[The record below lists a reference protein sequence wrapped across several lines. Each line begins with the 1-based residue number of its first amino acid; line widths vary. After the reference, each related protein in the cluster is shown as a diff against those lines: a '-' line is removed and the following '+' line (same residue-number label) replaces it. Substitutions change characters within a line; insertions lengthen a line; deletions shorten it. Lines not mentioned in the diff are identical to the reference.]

1 MLASL
6 LPFKSSGF
14 GNEDWYLKSL
24 QTDGQQVIAIPH
36 MEFWSRQ
43 VKKTLIMAGK
53 QLIVESQ
60 CNINIV
66 YNEITWFIEKQ
77 IYM

>member
-6 LPFKSSGF
+6 LPFSPVVLEMKI
-14 GNEDWYLKSL
+14 DIWSL

-36 MEFWSRQ
+36 MDFCSRQ